1 MIISTNKKFIF
12 IHIPKTGSTSITNAL
27 CSYSTYNITFFR
39 YINRFQKNINKS
51 VLLRG
56 GQLAYIVGANCQLV
70 NRVFKYENINHAVGI
85 INNKL
90 NVNIKLKKINSTI
103 RERNYRKYYNK
114 KTREI
119 VRVCFMNDI
128 ARFGYTF

>member
-1 MIISTNKKFIF
+1 
-12 IHIPKTGSTSITNAL
+12 
-27 CSYSTYNITFFR
+27 
-39 YINRFQKNINKS
+39 
-51 VLLRG
+51 LRG